1 MSGKKGEYIEIDG
14 VRAAFHRFNTVVVGS
29 GAAGLNAADFLRRE
43 GMESV
48 CVVTEGVKL
57 GTSRNTG
64 SDKQTYYKL
73 TLCGAEGDS
82 VRQMARAIFDGGA
95 VDGDTA
101 LAEAALSSRC
111 FFHLVELGVPFPHNS
126 FGEYVGYK
134 TDHDPL
140 RRGTSAG
147 PLTSRYMQERLLEEV
162 RVRGIAVFDRMQ
174 AVELLVGDVPGDG
187 RVLGILALDLDRL
200 GERNGRYA
208 VFAAANVIL
217 ATGGEAGMYETSV
230 YPPAQTGSTGLA
242 LRAGARGKNLTESQ
256 FGVASVKFRWNLS
269 GTYQQSLP
277 RYVSRD
283 PDGGDEREFLDPYFP
298 DAGGMLTAI
307 FLKGYQWPF
316 DPRKTEIPGSSLID
330 ILVYNEIVCRG
341 RRVFLDYARNPSRLE
356 NGGAADFSQLNAEAR
371 EYLANSGSLLEKP
384 IDRLQHMNPAAIDLF
399 SQHGIDLRREELEI
413 AVSAQHN
420 NGGLAG
426 DGWWRSSIPNLY
438 PIGEVNGTH
447 GVYRPGGSS
456 LNAGQ
461 VGGIRAGQYILRH
474 SRDET
479 PPRREHLLA
488 LAGKQLSAGVAFGE
502 EALERGGPLLDL
514 AAERK
519 AIGKRM
525 SRCAAHIRS
534 AEGVREALAEAKAQL
549 DRIGAG
555 VKIAGP
561 DQLRAFHQLRD
572 LAVCHYVYLFAIG
585 DYIARGGG
593 SRGSYL
599 VHDPKGGKPAPD
611 LPDIFAHRLDD
622 GRLAGM
628 IQEIVYADGRCETSW
643 RPVRP
648 LPPDDA
654 WFETIW
660 REYAAGKVFG

>member
-1 MSGKKGEYIEIDG
+1 MADENGECIEING
-14 VRAAFHRFNTVVVGS
+14 VRAAFHRFNTIVVGS
-29 GAAGLNAADFLRRE
+29 GAAGLNAADFLRRG
-43 GMESV
+43 GMESL

-82 VRQMARAIFDGGA
+82 VRQMAKAVFDGGA

-101 LAEAALSSRC
+101 LAEAALSARC
-111 FFHLVELGVPFPHNS
+111 FFRLAELGVPFPHNS
-126 FGEYVGYK
+126 YGEYVGYK

-162 RVRGIAVFDRMQ
+162 RGRGIAIFDRMQ
-174 AVELLVGDVPGDG
+174 AVELLVGDVSGDG
-187 RVLGILALDLDRL
+187 RALGVLALDLDRL
-200 GERNGRYA
+200 GDRDRRYA

-242 LRAGARGKNLTESQ
+242 FRAGARGKNLTESQ

-277 RYVSRD
+277 RYVSRA
-283 PDGGDEREFLDPYFP
+283 PDGGDEREFLDRHFS
-298 DAGGMLTAI
+298 DAAGMLTAI

-316 DPRKTEIPGSSLID
+316 DPRRTESPGSSLID

-341 RRVFLDYARNPSRLE
+341 RRVFLDYSRNPSRLE
-356 NGGAADFSQLNAEAR
+356 SGGKADFSRLEPEAA
-371 EYLANSGSLLEKP
+371 EYLANSGALLARP
-384 IDRLQHMNPAAIDLF
+384 IDRLEHMNPAAIDLF
-399 SQHGIDLRREELEI
+399 SRHGIDLRREELEI

-426 DGWWRSSIPNLY
+426 DGWWRSNIANLY
-438 PIGEVNGTH
+438 PVGEVNGSH
-447 GVYRPGGSS
+447 GVYRPGGSA

-461 VGGIRAGQYILRH
+461 VGGVRAGQYILRH
-474 SRDET
+474 SRDES
-479 PPRREHLLA
+479 PPTRESLLA
-488 LAGKQLSAGVAFGE
+488 LAGKRLSAAMAFGE
-502 EALERGGPLLDL
+502 EALERDGRPLDL

-519 AIGKRM
+519 AIGGRM
-525 SRCAAHIRS
+525 SRHAAHIRS

-549 DRIGAG
+549 DRIEGG
-555 VKIAGP
+555 VKISDP
-561 DQLRAFHQLRD
+561 NQLRALHQLRD
-572 LAVCHYVYLFAIG
+572 LAVCHYVYLFAVG

-599 VHDPKGGKPAPD
+599 VRDPAGRRPAPD
-611 LPDIFAHRLDD
+611 LPDMFIHRLDD

-628 IQEIVYADGRCETSW
+628 IQEVAYADGRCEASW
-643 RPVRP
+643 RRVRP

-660 REYAAGKVFG
+660 REHAAGRVFG